1 MQVIEENVPMSI
13 QLTVTLPDKIHQR
26 AQYLAELTGRSLEEI
41 LGAMLELSLSP
52 FVPQIDLDQPVT
64 ALSDIDI
71 IALTGL
77 QMQPEQDRRLSQ
89 LLDQKKS
96 AALSET
102 EQAELERLMHVYE
115 IGMVY
120 KSQALAEAVQRGLRE
135 RLTL

>member
-1 MQVIEENVPMSI
+1 MSI

-26 AQYLAELTGRSLEEI
+26 AQYLAKLTGRRLEEI
-41 LGAMLELSLSP
+41 LEALLELSLSP
-52 FVPQIDLDQPVT
+52 FVPQLDLDQPVT
-64 ALSDIDI
+64 ALSDADVM
-71 IALTGL
+71 ALTGL

-96 AALSET
+96 AVLSET

-115 IGMVY
+115 IGMVF

-135 RLTL
+135 PLKP